1 MYAVVSDRNQQFK
14 AVPGERVL
22 IALRDGI
29 EPGSIVT
36 FDQVCAVGGDSPR
49 IGAPFVKGVK
59 VTAKV
64 LGEAKGPKLVVA
76 KFRRRKASRRR
87 TGFRARFT
95 AVQIES
101 IVG

>member
-22 IALRDGI
+22 IALNDGL
-29 EPGSIVT
+29 EPGSVVT
-36 FDQVCAVGGDSPR
+36 FDQVCAVGGDAPR
-49 IGAPFVKGVK
+49 FGAPFVKGVT

-64 LGEAKGPKLVVA
+64 LGVVKGPKLVVA
-76 KFRRRKASRRR
+76 KFRRRKASKRR

-95 AVQIES
+95 QIQIES